1 MSVCETVRKRAR
13 WAVRQATTSGD
24 YAAQQYADQYY
35 PEDSTVPRLP
45 PLGQQVRHDVSH
57 LGLCP
62 DVCGASGSV
71 TVPRLPPLGQQ
82 LRHDVSHLGLCP
94 DVCGASGFGRR
105 LSHWGIRRR
114 TEILVTLH
122 ELRTSRRRTA
132 RSSRRLAAAPATKV
146 RSPCSGV
153 Q

>member
-45 PLGQQVRHDVSH
+45 PLGQQV
-57 LGLCP
+57 
-62 DVCGASGSV
+62 
-71 TVPRLPPLGQQ
+71 
-82 LRHDVSHLGLCP
+82 RHDVSHLGLCP